1 MRSGFVVGRK
11 TQKVLTVVY
20 LNRTAGP
27 LPIEGPF
34 TLTALVTK

>member
-11 TQKVLTVVY
+11 TRKTLTVVY
-20 LNRTAGP
+20 LQQAAG
-27 LPIEGPF
+27 PIEGPF

>member
-11 TQKVLTVVY
+11 TRKVLTVVY
-20 LNRTAGP
+20 LNRVAT
-27 LPIEGPF
+27 PIEGPF